1 MFINY
6 NGYKKKKTCPHAQ
19 KERPTWIVI
28 NGEVGNK
35 RYKKKE
41 IIIAGYVYMSLN

>member
-1 MFINY
+1 MPN
-6 NGYKKKKTCPHAQ
+6 AQ

-35 RYKKKE
+35 RYKKKRNNNSR
-41 IIIAGYVYMSLN
+41 ICVYVAELNN